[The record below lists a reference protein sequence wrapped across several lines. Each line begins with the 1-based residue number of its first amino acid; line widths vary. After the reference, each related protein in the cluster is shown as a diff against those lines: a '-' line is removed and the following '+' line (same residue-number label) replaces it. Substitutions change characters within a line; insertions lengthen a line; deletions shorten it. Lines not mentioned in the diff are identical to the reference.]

1 MQVKFLNYQILLEP
15 LKLSLVQAHHRCLT
29 ARFNS
34 QAVTFFKLHIR
45 SEIRKNAEEF
55 SKRSRSRSSV
65 LGVGY
70 LKVYVTIPGNFMK
83 RILILHRNVLFRD
96 CLTNYLRTIR
106 NDDAVSVDHTQAN
119 RVEDIVADEA
129 DLILLDLNLPDNLAI
144 DLVKA
149 VSFRDVKVL
158 LLVPSDHQS
167 LVECIAE
174 GVSGCVLEQSTLEGL
189 KLAIESVL
197 LGETFCCP
205 KFAKTMFSELSK
217 AKKISAWQIPDSG
230 TTCRLTS
237 RERQVLQLI
246 AERQCNKEIAKAL
259 SLSLFT
265 IKNHVH
271 NILKKLNVENRVEA
285 VVMAQQENLLH
296 RH

>member
-1 MQVKFLNYQILLEP
+1 
-15 LKLSLVQAHHRCLT
+15 
-29 ARFNS
+29 
-34 QAVTFFKLHIR
+34 
-45 SEIRKNAEEF
+45 
-55 SKRSRSRSSV
+55 
-65 LGVGY
+65 
-70 LKVYVTIPGNFMK
+70 MK

-96 CLTNYLRTIR
+96 CLSNYLRTVR
-106 NDDAVSVDHTQAN
+106 NDEAVSLDHTQVN
-119 RVEDIVADEA
+119 GIEEIVADNA

-149 VSFRDVKVL
+149 VSVRPVKVL

-167 LVECIAE
+167 LVECISE
-174 GVSGCVLEQSTLEGL
+174 GVNGCVLEQSTLEGL

-217 AKKISAWQIPDSG
+217 AKKVSAWQMPDSG
-230 TTCRLTS
+230 ATCRLTS
-237 RERQVLQLI
+237 RERQVLELI
-246 AERQCNKEIAKAL
+246 AARQCNKEIAKAL

-285 VVMAQQENLLH
+285 VVIAQQENLLY